1 MKRNIAVPIIL
12 LSSGIVFGG
21 GGTYLVHL
29 ATSTNDAS
37 DMADVAVE
45 QHTNTGAQVMGSK
58 VNEDRDTITK
68 SKSLSSVAIK
78 DASLRNNPF
87 QLKLTVYSYVAGL
100 SESQVVDEL
109 KLTLEPEPGLSVR
122 GLEEF
127 QTALLERLAVLN
139 PVVAMQLSMEMKS
152 FGTELETLNPLDTQ
166 EYSPSVTDYESMPF
180 VRSVFNEWAL
190 SDLDDAV
197 NNAKSLTEDARMN
210 ALAGILATL
219 SGEPLAVFRTI
230 AKEVGDEKLG
240 TDSYVM
246 SLSTATV
253 DDPEAIWDEL
263 LSLVKQDDTNKSKVL
278 ENIAQQ
284 WYEKDGM
291 RILDEINTSPL
302 DEYIKENVV
311 ARVLRLAAA
320 NIPQEAFQYAQTLPI
335 EGSFFSSALYS
346 VIDIWAQSD
355 PQSAYQAVSN
365 VEPSRQRERLQA
377 EVVEIW
383 ASNEPYDFL
392 ENLDSFPPQIH
403 QTGISFAIMSIAQ
416 TSPQE
421 AAEIALEQDAGPM
434 GSFNIMYAHSV
445 MENWVRV
452 KQDVETAVD
461 WVFNGPVPEEERHIW
476 VRALTTTLVSS
487 DPRRAFDLAL
497 KQPKSE
503 GGMEA
508 FLPAIESQVIEQIV
522 FTDLD
527 LAVELLPR
535 VPEGKSRSEAY
546 SSVGRK
552 YIDLGESE
560 KAVTL
565 GLKLPPDDQVGF
577 FQNIAFSWARMDPT
591 GLIESL
597 KNLPTTELRSS
608 IAQYVTTRDSLEE
621 NFTDTQLDA
630 LKQHI
635 DE

>member
-12 LSSGIVFGG
+12 LTSGIVFGG
-21 GGTYLVHL
+21 GATLLAHL
-29 ATSTNDAS
+29 ATSTNNAS
-37 DMADVAVE
+37 DMVDVAVE
-45 QHTNTGAQVMGSK
+45 QHTNGGAQVMGSK
-58 VNEDRDTITK
+58 VNDDRDRITK
-68 SKSLSSVAIK
+68 SKNLSSVAIE

-87 QLKLTVYSYVAGL
+87 QLKLTAYSYVASL
-100 SESQVVDEL
+100 SELQVVNEL
-109 KLTLEPEPGLSVR
+109 KLTLEPEPERSVR
-122 GLEEF
+122 VLKEF

-152 FGTELETLNPLDTQ
+152 LGTELETLNPLDTR
-166 EYSPSVTDYESMPF
+166 EYSPSVTDYEFMPF

-197 NNAKSLTEDARMN
+197 NNAKALTEDARMN

-230 AKEVGDEKLG
+230 AKEVGDEELG

-246 SLSTATV
+246 SFSTATV
-253 DDPEAIWDEL
+253 DDPKAIWDEL
-263 LSLVKQDDTNKSKVL
+263 LSLVKQNDTNKSKVL

-291 RILDEINTSPL
+291 RVLDDINTSPL

-311 ARVLRLAAA
+311 DRVLRLAAA
-320 NIPQEAFQYAQTLPI
+320 NTPHEAFQYAQTLSK
-335 EGSFFSSALYS
+335 EGSFSSVLYS
-346 VIDIWAQSD
+346 VIDVWAQSD
-355 PQSAYQAVSN
+355 PQSAYQAASS
-365 VEPSRQRERLQA
+365 VEPSGQREQLQR
-377 EVVEIW
+377 EVVVIW
-383 ASNEPYDFL
+383 SSNEPYEFL
-392 ENLDSFPPQIH
+392 ENLDSFPPH
-403 QTGISFAIMSIAQ
+403 THETGISNAIESIAQ

-434 GSFNIMYAHSV
+434 ESFYFIFTYSV
-445 MENWVRV
+445 MPHWVE
-452 KQDVETAVD
+452 QDVEAAID
-461 WVFNGPVPEEERHIW
+461 WVFTGPVPEEERHTW
-476 VRALTTTLVSS
+476 VRALTTNLVYS

-508 FLPAIESQVIEQIV
+508 FLPAIESQIIEQIV

-527 LAVELLPR
+527 LAVELLPK
-535 VPEGKSRSEAY
+535 VPEGKSRFESY

-565 GLKLPPDDQVGF
+565 GLKLPPDDQVGY
-577 FQNIAFSWARMDPT
+577 FQRIAFIWARIDPT
-591 GLIESL
+591 GLVESL

-608 IAQYVTTRDSLEE
+608 VAQYVTRGSLEE